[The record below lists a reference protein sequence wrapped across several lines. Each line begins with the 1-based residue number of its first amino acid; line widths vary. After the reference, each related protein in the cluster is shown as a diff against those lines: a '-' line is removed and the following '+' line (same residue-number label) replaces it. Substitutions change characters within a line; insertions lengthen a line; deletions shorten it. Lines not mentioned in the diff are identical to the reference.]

1 MKYENL
7 TDNQKIEY
15 KIFCDKY
22 FGESITFTDLYR
34 EPLYFDENGNMY
46 RFKNIFQGIRM
57 FKLEKIMKKC
67 EY

>member
-22 FGESITFTDLYR
+22 FGKSNTFSSG
-34 EPLYFDENGNMY
+34 EPLYFTENGNMY
-46 RFKNIFQGIRM
+46 KFKDIFQGIRR
-57 FKLEKIMKKC
+57 FKLEKINNINA
-67 EY
+67 